1 MILLLLY
8 ECSLSSVDNQWWW
21 GHSTL
26 LAVKKK
32 TFKFFALS
40 SHRDAKT
47 LAANPY
53 AHAGVQGA
61 TWWKFNYLTFCN
73 SNANIANKR

>member
-32 TFKFFALS
+32 LFKFLYSQATGML
-40 SHRDAKT
+40 KLWLQTLMPT
-47 LAANPY
+47 LASKEPP
-53 AHAGVQGA
+53 GGSSTTLLFV
-61 TWWKFNYLTFCN
+61 
-73 SNANIANKR
+73 IAMQI